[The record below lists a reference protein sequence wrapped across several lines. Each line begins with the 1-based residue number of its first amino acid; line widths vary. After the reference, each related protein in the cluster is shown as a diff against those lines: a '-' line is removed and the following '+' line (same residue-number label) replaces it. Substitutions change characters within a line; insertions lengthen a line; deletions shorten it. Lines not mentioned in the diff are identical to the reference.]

1 MAKMKVNWRVS
12 RRFEEDIWPIW
23 PWPEGICEWKDRL
36 YVFGVIPSTL
46 GAIEVR
52 SKIDGSLINNETI
65 FRSSKKRHHYR
76 W

>member
-12 RRFEEDIWPIW
+12 RRFEEDAW

-36 YVFGVIPSTL
+36 YVFGGTL
-46 GAIEVR
+46 LAYIGAIEVR
-52 SKIDGSLINNETI
+52 SKIDGSLIKMKQFSRI
-65 FRSSKKRHHYR
+65 CKKRHHYR